1 MKKEEIFEIERKFL
15 VKGLP
20 EDLDKCK
27 KLIIKQAY
35 ISTNP
40 TIRLRQQD
48 DDYVLTVKGRGIMK
62 KVEYELPLDKGQFDG
77 LWKKTEGNTIEK
89 TRYRVPLD
97 DNLIAELDIYEGFLE
112 GFMNVEVEFS
122 STKEAILFNPPTWF
136 GQEVTQNKEYSNAS
150 LAKFGK
156 PKNI

>member
-1 MKKEEIFEIERKFL
+1 MKNEIFEIERKFL
-15 VKGLP
+15 VKSLP
-20 EDLDKCK
+20 EEIKNCK
-27 KLIIKQAY
+27 KLHIKQAY

-48 DDYVLTVKGRGIMK
+48 DEYILTVKGFGTMK
-62 KVEYELPLDKGQFDG
+62 KVEYELPLTKEQFDN
-77 LWKKTEGNTIEK
+77 LWKKSEGNVIIK
-89 TRYRVPLD
+89 TRHKIPLD
-97 DNLIAELDIYEGFLE
+97 NNLIAELDIYEGNLD

-150 LAKFGK
+150 LSKFGI
-156 PKNI
+156 PKN